1 MVVPQ
6 QIQNHAKWRC
16 IFGPRNQGYLRG
28 PPSKKA
34 WLGNPGVATSN
45 SWPMMTR
52 ADLFGLLLHP
62 WNSARN
68 TQGVFDFPCFH
79 PPIFGKLHLR
89 HQANQS
95 LLLRSTTLKSNQS
108 NWSFSIFSGPDSPP
122 LESLENEHPSFKT
135 SGQGSNAGQGAQP
148 LVHCKFGL
156 LGHLTFVTVSSRG
169 FGKRSQKKSPKGR
182 SHFNI
187 SLSSRRT
194 GKSCVLTWFFIIWKN
209 GCFIKI
215 IKTHQW
221 I

>member
-79 PPIFGKLHLR
+79 PPHLWQIAPSSPGQPISATSIHNPQIQPIQLKLFYLFWAR
-89 HQANQS
+89 FPPIRIIRKWTSFLQNLGPRLQC
-95 LLLRSTTLKSNQS
+95 RSGCST
-108 NWSFSIFSGPDSPP
+108 PCP
-122 LESLENEHPSFKT
+122 L
-135 SGQGSNAGQGAQP
+135 QIW
-148 LVHCKFGL
+148 
-156 LGHLTFVTVSSRG
+156 SSRPPDFCHCQLQG
-169 FGKRSQKKSPKGR
+169 IRKTKPKEITKGKITFQHFIELPSHWKILCFNMVFHHLKKWLF
-182 SHFNI
+182 H
-187 SLSSRRT
+187 
-194 GKSCVLTWFFIIWKN
+194 
-209 GCFIKI
+209 
-215 IKTHQW
+215 
-221 I
+221 

>member
-1 MVVPQ
+1 MTL
-6 QIQNHAKWRC
+6 HFRTKK
-16 IFGPRNQGYLRG
+16 PRVFWG
-28 PPSKKA
+28 PPSKKP

-45 SWPMMTR
+45 SWPMLTR
-52 ADLFGLLLHP
+52 ADFFGLLLHP

-108 NWSFSIFSGPDSPP
+108 NWSFSGPDSPP

-156 LGHLTFVTVSSRG
+156 LGHLTFVTVSSKGIRKTKPKEITK
-169 FGKRSQKKSPKGR
+169 GKITFQ
-182 SHFNI
+182 HFI
-187 SLSSRRT
+187 ELSSHW
-194 GKSCVLTWFFIIWKN
+194 KILWFNLVFSSSEKMAVSLKPIN
-209 GCFIKI
+209 GYK
-215 IKTHQW
+215 W
-221 I
+221 G

>member
-79 PPIFGKLHLR
+79 PPHLWQIAPSSPGQPISATSIHNPQIQPIQLKLFYLFWAR
-89 HQANQS
+89 
-95 LLLRSTTLKSNQS
+95 
-108 NWSFSIFSGPDSPP
+108 FPP